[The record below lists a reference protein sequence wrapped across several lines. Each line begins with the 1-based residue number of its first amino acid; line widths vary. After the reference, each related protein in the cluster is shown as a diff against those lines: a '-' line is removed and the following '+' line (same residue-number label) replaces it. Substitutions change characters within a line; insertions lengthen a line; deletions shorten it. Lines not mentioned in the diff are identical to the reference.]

1 MSSPQY
7 GYFSS
12 QQSKLTKCEHVYL
25 DTNGNEVY
33 VSQVNEY
40 KLQDDEI
47 HKYFSDNK
55 YVGKVTKYLRNVK
68 L

>member
-1 MSSPQY
+1 MDI
-7 GYFSS
+7 FSS
-12 QQSKLTKCEHVYL
+12 QQSKLTKCEHIYL

-47 HKYFSDNK
+47 HKYFSDNI
-55 YVGKVTKYLRNVK
+55 YVGEGD
-68 L
+68 

>member
-25 DTNGNEVY
+25 DTSGM
-33 VSQVNEY
+33 
-40 KLQDDEI
+40 
-47 HKYFSDNK
+47 KYM
-55 YVGKVTKYLRNVK
+55 
-68 L
+68 